1 MWLGLTA
8 LLVAFGYAIVK
19 FLTSL
24 HMRRLRD
31 LHFRLL
37 NEVKKERQRVQAVDG
52 KLQIQR
58 AKRGEVQQK
67 LTNARRFKDDLFG
80 RLRLELPSTLMAEL
94 RQCVNR
100 HPIPEPD
107 GVRTAHDLRLA
118 DKVTAALTQLSLVVV
133 EFSAEDEDDGAVT
146 VLAGELV
153 KRLTAAGARFT
164 GPETRRGEP
173 EGSPQVLTTAFD
185 EPGTALDTLA
195 ALGATHA
202 DSIHVLRAVL
212 VAGISITEFDQEHVN
227 RLFARTL
234 HSTRQLLESAAP
246 GALILNERAQQLL
259 GQRPEVVPVED
270 SDNLWMVALGAAA
283 QEVAAAPAAQTSS
296 AQTPPEPA
304 AAAPPDP
311 DAGTPA
317 PPSATP
323 PEAAE
328 GKP

>member
-8 LLVAFGYAIVK
+8 LLVAFSYAIVK

-37 NEVKKERQRVQAVDG
+37 NEVKKERQRLQAVEG
-52 KLQIQR
+52 KLQVQR

-80 RLRLELPSTLMAEL
+80 RLRLELPSTMMAEL

-118 DKVTAALTQLSLVVV
+118 EKVTAALTQLTLVVI
-133 EFSAEDEDDGAVT
+133 EFAAEAQDDDGAVT

-153 KRLTAAGARFT
+153 QKLTALDARFT
-164 GPETRRGEP
+164 GPEVRRGAP
-173 EGSPQVLTTAFD
+173 DDSPRVLTTAFD
-185 EPGTALDTLA
+185 EPAAALDTMIS
-195 ALGATHA
+195 LGAAHG
-202 DSIHVLRAVL
+202 DSIQAVRAVL
-212 VAGISITEFDQEHVN
+212 VAGITITEFDQEHVN

-234 HSTRQLLESAAP
+234 HSTRQLLEDAAP
-246 GALILNERAQQLL
+246 GTLVLNERAHELL
-259 GQRPEVVPVED
+259 GERPNVVAVEGSDILWMVSLAQPEPTASATPVED
-270 SDNLWMVALGAAA
+270 AAA
-283 QEVAAAPAAQTSS
+283 TPAAATS
-296 AQTPPEPA
+296 
-304 AAAPPDP
+304 AAAPPNP
-311 DAGTPA
+311 DAGTEPEPA
-317 PPSATP
+317 
-323 PEAAE
+323 EDE
-328 GKP
+328 Q